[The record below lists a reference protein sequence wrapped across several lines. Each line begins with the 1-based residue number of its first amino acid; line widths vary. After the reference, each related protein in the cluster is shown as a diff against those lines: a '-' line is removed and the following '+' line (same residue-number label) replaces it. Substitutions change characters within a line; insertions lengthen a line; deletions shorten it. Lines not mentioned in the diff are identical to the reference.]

1 MGLIPA
7 ALLPIGLI
15 VALFVV
21 ATYVEAKGEGHRTL
35 ARNRHVAYVLALG
48 VYCSSWT
55 FYGAVGSAAMRGW
68 NYLPI
73 YLGPV
78 LLLLLARGFLR
89 RLSQAVAEEQA
100 TSISDFI
107 ATRFSHDIAV
117 GRLVA
122 VICLL
127 GTIPYIALQLR
138 SIGYALSFASGYDVA
153 VPAMV
158 AATIFLALFAVLFG
172 IRRFEIAGRSEGL
185 VFAIGLES
193 LIKIVALASVAVFAL
208 ILVMSMPAAPVQRA
222 GQALR
227 TVFHPNLVSIDTAV
241 IVVIS
246 LFAVIVLPRQFYMG
260 LVEARSPD
268 DLARASRGLA
278 LYIAAMAAMAP
289 AIALGGFALLPGATN
304 PDLYVLAL
312 PMAAGN
318 DWITAAALLG
328 GISAAASMAIV
339 DATALSTMVSNDLFL
354 ASVVRSGSG
363 GAHGGFGR
371 RILAIRR
378 GAVAAV
384 MVASLAWAMLVG
396 EAETLASIG
405 LIAFAAMAQFTPHLL
420 MATYGAQRDPR
431 PARASLTVGLALWL
445 YTLALPPIL
454 PVDWLKALASTPL
467 DPLNLFHIGSASPLV
482 HGVFW
487 SLGANLAVLALL
499 SAGRIARPGLPKLL
513 RVQRQVRNQQD
524 LVDLV
529 AGFVGIDRARQEF
542 AGIDPRAP
550 IDRRTAQFAQEVLA
564 RVVGAAPA
572 RALVASAM
580 SGGTMS
586 LAEVTRLLD
595 EGGQSLRFSRQLLA
609 ATFENLDSGISVVD
623 ADMNLVAWN
632 TRYLDMFDYP
642 PGMVRVGAPIA
653 DLIRFNAERGDF
665 GRGEFGEGDIEHQVT
680 KRLAHMRTGTI
691 HEFERER
698 ADGRVIK
705 TVGGPMPGGGY
716 VMSFIDVTEEART
729 REKLSRTLDEL
740 EHRVRERTLELS
752 QANAR
757 LADSDRE
764 KTRFLA
770 AASHDLLQPLHVAR
784 LFTSALSRQLGS
796 EEKELAARIDE
807 SIVGAES
814 LLRALLDISRIDAG
828 GVVPQPE
835 RIELG
840 PFLHDVAGGLRPL
853 AEAKGLTLR
862 VVDSTQVIGSDPG
875 LLRSVVQN
883 LVSNAIRYTVE
894 GGIVIGVR
902 RRGDHVGIA
911 VADSGVGIAPDRQQ
925 EVFREFTRLGE
936 VEAEGLG
943 LGLALSRRIARL
955 LGGEIELVSRPGHGS
970 CFTLDLP
977 RGDAGE
983 SVSPGRLH
991 KGEARRAARSLRVL
1005 VVDDDA
1011 RVVAATCAMLRG
1023 IGHEPVGATTIA
1035 EALACSETFDAVVA
1049 DLHLADGETGI
1060 ELIRALRIRRPEV
1073 PALIVTAS
1081 LVGGLA
1087 RQAAALGVETLAK
1100 PADPAAIERFLA
1112 AVSVGEI
1119 EP

>member
-7 ALLPIGLI
+7 ALLPIGLVI
-15 VALFVV
+15 ALFVV
-21 ATYVEAKGEGHRTL
+21 AAYVEAKGEGQRFFTRHRH
-35 ARNRHVAYVLALG
+35 AAYVLALG

-55 FYGAVGSAAMRGW
+55 FYGAVGSASMQGW

-73 YLGPV
+73 YFGPV

-89 RLSQAVAEEQA
+89 RLAQAVADEQA

-138 SIGYALSFASGYDVA
+138 SIGNALSFASGHDVA
-153 VPAMV
+153 IPAMV
-158 AATIFLALFAVLFG
+158 AATTLLALFAVLFG

-193 LIKIVALASVAVFAL
+193 LIKILALASVAIFAL
-208 ILVMSMPAAPVQRA
+208 WYLTTLPPAPVREAKGVMRA
-222 GQALR
+222 
-227 TVFHPNLVSIDTAV
+227 VFDPGTISLDTAV
-241 IVVIS
+241 IFLIS
-246 LFAVIVLPRQFYMG
+246 IFAVIVLPRQFYMG
-260 LVEARSPD
+260 LVEARRAD
-268 DLARASRGLA
+268 DLPRASRGLA

-289 AIALGGFALLPGATN
+289 AIALGGFALFPGSTD
-304 PDLYVLAL
+304 PDLYVLAM
-312 PMAAGN
+312 PMRLGN
-318 DWITAAALLG
+318 DWIAAAALLG

-354 ASVVRSGSG
+354 ASVVGARSGG
-363 GAHGGFGR
+363 EHGAFGR

-378 GAVAAV
+378 ASVAAI
-384 MVASLAWAMLVG
+384 MALSLAWALLVG
-396 EAETLASIG
+396 ENETLASIG

-420 MATYGAQRDPR
+420 MATYGAQRDPMA
-431 PARASLTVGLALWL
+431 ARASLSVGLALWL

-454 PVDWLKALASTPL
+454 PVDWLARIGLTPF

-499 SAGRIARPGLPKLL
+499 SARRIPRPALPKLL
-513 RVQRQVRNQQD
+513 RVQRPVRDQQD

-529 AGFVGIDRARQEF
+529 AGFVGIERARHEF

-550 IDRRTAQFAQEVLA
+550 IDRRTGQIAQDVLA

-580 SGGTMS
+580 TGGTMN

-623 ADMNLVAWN
+623 AEMNLVAWN
-632 TRYLDMFDYP
+632 SRYLDMFDYP
-642 PGMVRVGAPIA
+642 PGLVRVGAPIA
-653 DLIRFNAERGDF
+653 ELVRFNAGRGDF
-665 GRGEFGEGDIEHQVT
+665 GAGDIEDQVAR
-680 KRLAHMRTGTI
+680 RLAHLRMGTP
-691 HEFERER
+691 HEFERQR

-716 VMSFIDVTEEART
+716 VMSFTDITVEARL
-729 REKLSRTLDEL
+729 RDRLSRTLDEL
-740 EHRVRERTLELS
+740 EHRVRERTRELS
-752 QANAR
+752 QANAQ

-784 LFTSALSRQLGS
+784 LFTSALSRQLDAD
-796 EEKELAARIDE
+796 EKVLAGRIDE

-828 GVVPQPE
+828 GVVPQVEPVA
-835 RIELG
+835 LG
-840 PFLHDVAGGLRPL
+840 PFLADVAGGLRPL
-853 AEAKGLTLR
+853 AEAKGLSLR
-862 VVDSTQVIGSDPG
+862 VVGSSAVVASDPG

-883 LVSNAIRYTVE
+883 LVSNAIRYTE
-894 GGIVIGVR
+894 RGGLVIGVR
-902 RRGDHVGIA
+902 RRGGHVGIA
-911 VADSGVGIAPDRQQ
+911 VADSGVGIAEERQ
-925 EVFREFTRLGE
+925 EEIFREFTRIGD

-955 LGGEIELVSRPGHGS
+955 LGAEIELSSRRGHGS

-977 RGDAGE
+977 VGALTEPGIAPVLPSAKSDAATR
-983 SVSPGRLH
+983 P
-991 KGEARRAARSLRVL
+991 LRVL

-1011 RVVAATCAMLRG
+1011 SVVDATMAMLRS
-1023 IGHEPVGATTIA
+1023 IGHMPLGAATIA
-1035 EALACSETFDAVVA
+1035 EALAHAEGVDALIA
-1049 DLHLADGETGI
+1049 DLRLADGETGI
-1060 ELIRALRIRRPEV
+1060 DLVRALRRLRPDL

-1081 LVGGLA
+1081 IVSGLQA
-1087 RQAAALGVETLAK
+1087 EAAALGVEMLGK
-1100 PADPAAIERFLA
+1100 PVDPAAIERFLA
-1112 AVSVGEI
+1112 DVAARASVGEV